1 VLVTDLTAQQA
12 QQRISDL
19 LSELREIDRRKDEFL
34 ATLAHELRGPLAPLR
49 NMLEVMKRAG
59 ANPELMQ
66 QARSTMDR
74 QLVQMT
80 RLIDDLLDV
89 SRISRGRIEL
99 KREQLDLA
107 SLVQQAL
114 EACRPLA
121 EHARHTIDVALPAEP
136 IRVNADPVRLAQV
149 FSNLLNNACKYTAAG
164 GRISLRAESQGSEVV
179 VTIRDNGVGIPAD
192 KLSGIFEMFTQV
204 DQSLERSQGGLG
216 IGLNLAKRLVELH
229 GGTVAAQSE
238 GAGKGSQFTVRLPI
252 VVADPPV
259 DVASQPIGR
268 AEATQRILIVDDNR
282 DSAASLAMLLDL
294 AGYETFLAHDGLEAV
309 AAAERFRP
317 DVILLDLG
325 LPKLNGFDAARRIRN
340 EVWGK
345 TMRLIALTGWG
356 QEDDRRRSSESGFD
370 AHIVKPVDLGALMS
384 LLGSRPIR
392 R

>member
-1 VLVTDLTAQQA
+1 
-12 QQRISDL
+12 
-19 LSELREIDRRKDEFL
+19 
-34 ATLAHELRGPLAPLR
+34 
-49 NMLEVMKRAG
+49 
-59 ANPELMQ
+59 
-66 QARSTMDR
+66 
-74 QLVQMT
+74 
-80 RLIDDLLDV
+80 
-89 SRISRGRIEL
+89 
-99 KREQLDLA
+99 
-107 SLVQQAL
+107 
-114 EACRPLA
+114 
-121 EHARHTIDVALPAEP
+121 
-136 IRVNADPVRLAQV
+136 
-149 FSNLLNNACKYTAAG
+149 
-164 GRISLRAESQGSEVV
+164 
-179 VTIRDNGVGIPAD
+179 
-192 KLSGIFEMFTQV
+192 
-204 DQSLERSQGGLG
+204 
-216 IGLNLAKRLVELH
+216 
-229 GGTVAAQSE
+229 
-238 GAGKGSQFTVRLPI
+238 
-252 VVADPPV
+252 V